1 MLFIVTAMFLILVLA
16 TAVVVFVAYPY
27 RGSEVP
33 GAPWF
38 GEAVERWSQR
48 LRPLDEDE
56 QRELRAAAR
65 DRARD

>member
-1 MLFIVTAMFLILVLA
+1 MLYIVAAMFLILVLA
-16 TAVVVFVAYPY
+16 AAVVVFVAYPY

-38 GEAVERWSQR
+38 GQLVTRWSQR

-56 QRELRAAAR
+56 QRSLREHSR
-65 DRARD
+65 H

>member
-1 MLFIVTAMFLILVLA
+1 MLYIVAAMFLILVLA

-56 QRELRAAAR
+56 QRDLRAVAR
-65 DRARD
+65 ERSRD

>member
-1 MLFIVTAMFLILVLA
+1 MLFIVFAMFLILLVA

-38 GEAVERWSQR
+38 GDAVRRWSNR
-48 LRPLDEDE
+48 LKPLSEDE
-56 QRELRAAAR
+56 QRGLRDHSR
-65 DRARD
+65 R